1 MSQDPSSCLL
11 VILSSLRAILALFK
25 CASHYASTTICRCK
39 SYPVLAR
46 AAEQAGFDQFWV
58 SDDLFLRGVWP
69 ILSACAVATE
79 RIALGTG
86 IVNPYTMHPAEIA
99 MQAAALDELSDGR
112 RLLLGIGAGA
122 GDFLDWV
129 GIAQERPLTR
139 MAETLTLLRALFAGE
154 RTAFAGREMWWNHEA
169 YMRFPT
175 RPIPLYLGA
184 TGAKMLRLIGSAA
197 DGGLPLLFPPEH
209 YSAAMAQIRAGAAEA
224 DRALA
229 SIDVAAC
236 IWVSVDDNRAA
247 AVDAL
252 REKIAYYGHALSDLI
267 LANLG
272 LTRDDFAP
280 IAHAVQVERDIKNAK
295 ALVDERMLRIGIVG
309 TGRDVIVRL
318 EELVAQGATH
328 LSFGP
333 PLGPDPLR
341 ALEVLGREVLPYFRI
356 RDA

>member
-1 MSQDPSSCLL
+1 MKF
-11 VILSSLRAILALFK
+11 SLRFNNDLPVK
-25 CASHYASTTICRCK
+25 T
-39 SYPVLAR
+39 YPLLAR

-99 MQAAALDELSDGR
+99 MQAAALDELSGG
-112 RLLLGIGAGA
+112 RLLLGLGAGA

-129 GIAQERPLTR
+129 GITQERPLTR
-139 MAETLTLLRALFAGE
+139 MAETLTLLRSLFAGE
-154 RTAFAGREMWWNHEA
+154 RTALAGHELRWNNAA

-224 DRALA
+224 DRAM
-229 SIDVAAC
+229 STIDVAAC
-236 IWVSVDDNRAA
+236 IWISVDENRAA

-267 LANLG
+267 LENLG
-272 LTRDDFAP
+272 LTRADFAP
-280 IAHAVQVERDIKNAK
+280 IAHVVQVERDIKRAK
-295 ALVDERMLRIGIVG
+295 TLVDERMLRIGVVG
-309 TGRDVIVRL
+309 TGRDIIERL
-318 EELVAQGATH
+318 EGLVARGATH

-333 PLGPDPLR
+333 PLGPNPLR
-341 ALEVLGREVLPYFRI
+341 ALEVLGREVLPYFRM